1 MSHLSKALLIGLL
14 TGIVG
19 LGVSLAHFGLDLE
32 ENIGLDLLF
41 RLRGTR
47 QAPPEVVVVSI
58 DKESA
63 QHFNLPNDPRKW
75 PRSHHARLIENLIKQ
90 GAAVIAFDIIF
101 DETKSAEDD
110 QLFSE
115 AIRKANNVVLCE
127 YIRREKIPLS
137 DKGGSHVGSL
147 NIEKLVTP
155 IPPLSKAAV
164 ALAPFPLPKIPIR
177 VNQYWTFKT
186 EAGDTPTLPVVAF
199 QVYAM
204 GVYDEF
210 IHLLRKVSP
219 SQAEKLPRDEKA
231 ILTSRN
237 IENVV
242 REIRGLFEEEP
253 LLGENMLKEL
263 EDSRFPSVDPKK
275 AQILKSLVKMY
286 QSTKSR
292 FLNFYGPPGTI
303 VTVSYHQVLEFQE
316 EAASKQKQFDFGGKA
331 VFIGLSERSLSEQK
345 DGFYTVFSELTG
357 LDLSGVEI
365 AATAF
370 ANLIEGKPLQPI
382 SSWAHLVVLFLWGV
396 MIGIVCYC
404 LPTLLAAGATI
415 GLSVVYFALSEYQF
429 ETMGDWYPLVLPL
442 LIQSPLAF
450 FTAVLWKSSEL
461 KREREN
467 FRKELPKYL
476 SDTVVDELFKNKARK
491 QKATRQLVHGIC
503 LCTDI
508 KEYTPLC
515 EKMDPL
521 KLPNFIN
528 EYWEALYGP
537 VKKHGGTLWDIV
549 GDQMLAIWEKEQP
562 DHFFRNEACQAAQA
576 AVDVAKAVDGFNQSS
591 RDKVPTRIGLHSAD
605 VLFAY
610 IGPTDYYQYRPTGD
624 TINTVTRIQGLN
636 EQLDT
641 QILASEEVVEQL
653 DNFFLTRKLGHFRLR
668 GKTKAVGIYELVCPE
683 KESDERQREL
693 CATFSSILEPFR
705 RRSWGEVEEKLER
718 FKNDGPSL
726 SYLNLCKWYRQNPP
740 DESWDGVIPMELL
753 SHLTFLK
760 NMEISTGPCVEMI

>member
-1 MSHLSKALLIGLL
+1 MSHLSKALVIGLL

-41 RLRGTR
+41 SLRGTR

-127 YIRREKIPLS
+127 YIKREKIPLS
-137 DKGGSHVGSL
+137 DKGGSQVGSL
-147 NIEKLVTP
+147 NIEKLVAP
-155 IPPLSKAAV
+155 IPPLSRAAV

-186 EAGDTPTLPVVAF
+186 EAGETPTLPVVAF

-219 SQAEKLPRDEKA
+219 SQAEKLPRDKKV
-231 ILTSRN
+231 IITSRN
-237 IENVV
+237 IENVI
-242 REIRGLFEEEP
+242 REIRSLFEEEP

-263 EDSRFPSVDPKK
+263 ENSRFPSVDRKK
-275 AQILKSLVKMY
+275 TQILKSLVKMY

-303 VTVSYHQVLEFQE
+303 VTVSYHEILELQE

-345 DGFYTVFSELTG
+345 DGFYTVFSESSG

-370 ANLIEGKPLQPI
+370 ANLIEEKSLQPI
-382 SSWAHLVVLFLWGV
+382 SSWAHLIVLFLWGV
-396 MIGIVCYC
+396 VIGIVCYC
-404 LPTLLAAGATI
+404 LPTLIAAGAVI
-415 GLSVVYFALSEYQF
+415 GLSVVYFAFSEYQF
-429 ETMGDWYPLVLPL
+429 KTMGSWYPLVLPL

-450 FTAVLWKSSEL
+450 FSAVLWKTIDANI
-461 KREREN
+461 ERESISKAL
-467 FRKELPKYL
+467 RHYLP
-476 SDTVVDELFKNKARK
+476 DRAVDQLAKSIGDFKASQQR
-491 QKATRQLVHGIC
+491 VYGIC
-503 LCTDI
+503 LYTDA
-508 KEYTPLC
+508 EQYTSLS
-515 EKMDPL
+515 EAMDPGEL
-521 KLPNFIN
+521 SHFMNRYFEILFK
-528 EYWEALYGP
+528 P
-537 VKKHGGTLWDIV
+537 VKEQGGIVSDIAGDSILALWV
-549 GDQMLAIWEKEQP
+549 TEQP
-562 DHFFRNEACQAAQA
+562 NLGSRRKACQAALNI
-576 AVDVAKAVDGFNQSS
+576 AKAVDEFNQSS
-591 RDKVPTRIGLHSAD
+591 GSLKLPTRIGLHSGNISLGDIGAGDHYEYHPVGDIVNTSDRIENLNKHLGTQVLVSED
-605 VLFAY
+605 V
-610 IGPTDYYQYRPTGD
+610 IG
-624 TINTVTRIQGLN
+624 
-636 EQLDT
+636 QLDT
-641 QILASEEVVEQL
+641 
-653 DNFFLTRKLGHFRLR
+653 FLTRDLGRFLLA
-668 GKTKAVGIYELVCPE
+668 GKKKPLGIHELVCRVE
-683 KESDERQREL
+683 ESDERQREL
-693 CATFSSILEPFR
+693 CATFSSILGTFR
-705 RRSWGEVEEKLER
+705 GRSWAEAEKRLQEMIER
-718 FKNDGPSL
+718 FGKDGPSL
-726 SYLNLCKWYRQNPP
+726 YYLDLCKKYRQSPP
-740 DESWDGVIPMELL
+740 DQSWDGVIPVAE
-753 SHLTFLK
+753 K
-760 NMEISTGPCVEMI
+760 

>member
-1 MSHLSKALLIGLL
+1 MSHLSKALVIGLL

-110 QLFSE
+110 QLFAE

-127 YIRREKIPLS
+127 YIKREKIPLS
-137 DKGGSHVGSL
+137 DKGGSQVGSL
-147 NIEKLVTP
+147 NIEKLVAP

-186 EAGDTPTLPVVAF
+186 EAGETPTLPVVVF

-219 SQAEKLPRDEKA
+219 SRAEKLPRDKKV
-231 ILTSRN
+231 IITSRN
-237 IENVV
+237 IENVI
-242 REIRGLFEEEP
+242 REIRSLFEEDP

-263 EDSRFPSVDPKK
+263 ENSRFPSVDLKK
-275 AQILKSLVKMY
+275 TQILKSLVKMY

-303 VTVSYHQVLEFQE
+303 VTVSYHQILELQE

-345 DGFYTVFSELTG
+345 DGFYTVFSESSG

-370 ANLIEGKPLQPI
+370 ANLIEERPLQPI
-382 SSWAHLVVLFLWGV
+382 SSWAHLIVLFLWG
-396 MIGIVCYC
+396 MGIGIVCYY
-404 LPTLLAAGATI
+404 LPTLIAAGAAI
-415 GLSVVYFALSEYQF
+415 GLSAVYFAFSEYQF
-429 ETMGDWYPLVLPL
+429 NTMGNWYPLVLPL

-450 FTAVLWKSSEL
+450 FSAVLWKTINAN
-461 KREREN
+461 RERESI
-467 FRKELPKYL
+467 RKALRYHL
-476 SDTVVDELFKNKARK
+476 SDRAVDQLAKSIGDFKAS
-491 QKATRQLVHGIC
+491 QQCVYGIC
-503 LCTDI
+503 LYTDA
-508 KEYTPLC
+508 EQYTSLS
-515 EKMDPL
+515 EAMDPGEL
-521 KLPNFIN
+521 GHFMNRYFEILFK
-528 EYWEALYGP
+528 P
-537 VKKHGGTLWDIV
+537 VKELGGTVSDMKGDSILALWV
-549 GDQMLAIWEKEQP
+549 TERPNLASRRQ
-562 DHFFRNEACQAAQA
+562 ACQAALNI
-576 AVDVAKAVDGFNQSS
+576 AKAVEEFNRSS
-591 RDKVPTRIGLHSAD
+591 GSLKLPTRIGLHSGNIMLGD
-605 VLFAY
+605 
-610 IGPTDYYQYRPTGD
+610 IGAIDHYEYRPVGD
-624 TINTVTRIQGLN
+624 IVNTSNRIENLN
-636 EQLDT
+636 KYLGTQVLVSEDVIGQLD
-641 QILASEEVVEQL
+641 A
-653 DNFFLTRKLGHFRLR
+653 FLTRDLGRFLLA
-668 GKTKAVGIYELVCPE
+668 GKKKSLEIHELVCRVE
-683 KESDERQREL
+683 ESDERQREL
-693 CATFSSILEPFR
+693 CATFSSILGTFR
-705 RRSWGEVEEKLER
+705 GRSWAEAEKRLLETIER
-718 FKNDGPSL
+718 FGKDGPSL
-726 SYLNLCKWYRQNPP
+726 YYLKLCKEYQQSPP
-740 DESWDGVIPMELL
+740 DESWDGVVPVAE
-753 SHLTFLK
+753 K
-760 NMEISTGPCVEMI
+760 